1 MTGQWGFWDQ
11 FCWYSALPQC
21 LGSNDRLDI
30 VIQTITGSA
39 VDVAH
44 FAIAFA
50 LAPLPEKQHLP
61 QGKVEILHSI
71 YTSCK
76 LCLHVAAFP
85 QSGCGREAPEKEVKS
100 VTYLEWHIWS
110 QHNILAK
117 SNGHFQASKSSV
129 VQYSTKIPGLTFDS
143 CNQGFCLFRWCWD
156 AFDRSISAG
165 LPYGSFCP
173 ATSLEL
179 RLQDVT
185 QAEMS
190 LSLELFFNVFNSIIC
205 FGLF

>member
-117 SNGHFQASKSSV
+117 SNGHFQASKCGAIFHENSRVDLWLLQPRFLFVSLV
-129 VQYSTKIPGLTFDS
+129 LGCFWSEHQCRATIRFLLP
-143 CNQGFCLFRWCWD
+143 CN
-156 AFDRSISAG
+156 
-165 LPYGSFCP
+165 
-173 ATSLEL
+173 
-179 RLQDVT
+179 
-185 QAEMS
+185 
-190 LSLELFFNVFNSIIC
+190 
-205 FGLF
+205 